1 MREKTQR
8 HENLHVLLITAPIF
22 LFHNIFIMLQTMW
35 VIVSTF
41 NFSTELFN
49 YIYDRHIF
57 ILSMS
62 VEPLIYSNGFTT
74 WPDIFSP
81 LTLW

>member
-1 MREKTQR
+1 M
-8 HENLHVLLITAPIF
+8 F
-22 LFHNIFIMLQTMW
+22 QTMW